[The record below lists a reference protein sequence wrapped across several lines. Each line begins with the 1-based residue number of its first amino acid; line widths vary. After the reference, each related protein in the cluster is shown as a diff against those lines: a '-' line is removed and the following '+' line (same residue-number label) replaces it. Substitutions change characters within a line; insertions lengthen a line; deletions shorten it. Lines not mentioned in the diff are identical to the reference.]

1 MDEKQREK
9 IALFRYSVI
18 GSLASAE
25 LMHGELKRRIQE
37 LSTGSYIIP
46 NSRRKTVRAGT
57 IAQWLH
63 WYRRNGIEGL
73 KPKSRSDH
81 GAIRGICADIGKAI
95 IEQRTATPRMPLR
108 LVLRKLYI
116 EKDMPAAADIPL
128 SNAYRYLRAHLPKRP
143 LPVTGRE
150 QKRFSHRYPNDC
162 WQGDTMHGIY
172 IRDERDGRSRKT
184 YLIAFIDDATRLIVG
199 ARFFFSETVQ
209 HVKEVLREAVL
220 TYGVPAKLYLDN
232 GRNFCA
238 EDIEIACAAM
248 RCALIHTTAY
258 YPEGKGKIER
268 FFRTVR
274 DSFITGLSTVH
285 SLAELNVA
293 FDAWLQHEYNRRPH
307 GGIDGAVPLD
317 TFLKNAESRLRRLPA
332 SIDPA
337 ELFCR
342 KESRQVS
349 KDATFRI
356 NNALYETEE
365 HLIGRKIN
373 VLFDKDDPL
382 HKVKVFDG
390 PLFVHTVK
398 PIDYIANSQVRRR
411 EINPDNNYQKG
422 TVS

>member
-1 MDEKQREK
+1 MDEKLREK

-18 GSLASAE
+18 GPLASAE
-25 LMHGELKRRIQE
+25 LMHGELKRRIRE

-46 NSRRKTVRAGT
+46 NSRRKTVRPGT

-63 WYRRNGIEGL
+63 WYRKNGIEGL

-81 GAIRGICADIGKAI
+81 GAIRGIGADIGKAI
-95 IEQRTATPRMPLR
+95 IEKRTECPRMPLR
-108 LVLRKLYI
+108 IVLRKLQV
-116 EKDMPAAADIPL
+116 EKDLPTLQIPL
-128 SNAYRYLRAHLPKRP
+128 SSAYRYVRFHLPKRP
-143 LPVTGRE
+143 VPTTGRE

-162 WQGDTMHGIY
+162 WQGDTMHGMY
-172 IRDERDGRSRKT
+172 IRDEQDGRSRKT
-184 YLIAFIDDATRLIVG
+184 YLIAFIDDATRLITG

-209 HVKEVLREAVL
+209 HVKEVIREAVL

-274 DSFITGLSTVH
+274 DSFITGLSAVH
-285 SLAELNVA
+285 SLTDLNEA

-307 GGIDGAVPLD
+307 GGIEGAIPLD
-317 TFLKNAESRLRRLPA
+317 TFLKNAENRLRRLPA

-342 KESRQVS
+342 KESRQVA

-382 HKVKVFDG
+382 NKVKVFDG
-390 PLFVHTVK
+390 PLFIHTVK
-398 PIDYIANSQVRRR
+398 PIDYIANSQARRR
-411 EINPDNNYQKG
+411 EITNNDNQKG
-422 TVS
+422 TAS

>member
-1 MDEKQREK
+1 MDEKQRER

-18 GSLASAE
+18 GPLASAE
-25 LMHGELKRRIQE
+25 LAHGELKRRIRE

-63 WYRRNGIEGL
+63 WYRKNGIEGL
-73 KPKSRSDH
+73 KPKQRSDS
-81 GAIRGICADIGKAI
+81 GALRGIPDDIGKAI
-95 IEQRTATPRMPLR
+95 IEKRAQHPRMPLR
-108 LVLRKLYI
+108 IVLRRLQM
-116 EKDMPAAADIPL
+116 EKDVPALPIPL
-128 SNAYRYLRAHLPKRP
+128 STAYRYLRTHLPKRTIP
-143 LPVTGRE
+143 TTGRE
-150 QKRFSHRYPNDC
+150 QKRFTHRYPNDC

-172 IRDERDGRSRKT
+172 IRDDQNGRSRKT

-199 ARFFFSETVQ
+199 GRFFFSETVQ

-238 EDIEIACAAM
+238 EDIEMACAAM

-285 SLAELNVA
+285 SLNELNEA

-317 TFLKNAESRLRRLPA
+317 TFLKNAENRLRRLPA
-332 SIDPA
+332 AIDPA

-342 KESRQVS
+342 KESRQVA

-382 HKVKVFDG
+382 RKAKVFDG
-390 PLFVHTVK
+390 ELYVHTVK

-411 EINPDNNYQKG
+411 EINPDNNDMKG
-422 TVS
+422 TAS

>member
-1 MDEKQREK
+1 MDEKLREK
-9 IALFRYSVI
+9 IALFRYGII
-18 GSLASAE
+18 GPLASAE
-25 LMHGELKRRIQE
+25 LAHGELKRRIRE
-37 LSTGSYIIP
+37 LSTCTYIIP
-46 NSRRKTVRAGT
+46 NSRRKTVRPGT

-63 WYRRNGIEGL
+63 WYRKNGIEGL
-73 KPKSRSDH
+73 KPKRRSDS
-81 GAIRGICADIGKAI
+81 GALRGVPDDVGKAI
-95 IEQRTATPRMPLR
+95 IEQRSATPRMPLR
-108 LVLRKLYI
+108 LVLRKVHM
-116 EKDMPAAADIPL
+116 EKNMPALQVPL
-128 SNAYRYLRAHLPKRP
+128 STAYRYLRTHLPKRP
-143 LPVTGRE
+143 VPTTGRE

-162 WQGDTMHGIY
+162 WQGDTMHGMY
-172 IRDERDGRSRKT
+172 IRDELDGRSKKT
-184 YLIAFIDDATRLIVG
+184 YLIAFIDDATRLITA

-274 DSFITGLSTVH
+274 DSFVTGLCVVH
-285 SLAELNVA
+285 SLNELNEA
-293 FDAWLQHEYNRRPH
+293 FDAWLRHEYNRRPH

-317 TFLKNAESRLRRLPA
+317 TFLKNAENRLRRLPA
-332 SIDPA
+332 AIDPA

-342 KESRQVS
+342 KESRQVA
-349 KDATFRI
+349 KDGTFRI

-373 VLFDKDDPL
+373 VLFDKDDPIR
-382 HKVKVFDG
+382 KVKVFDG
-390 PLFVHTVK
+390 QLYVHTVK
-398 PIDYIANSQVRRR
+398 PIDYIANSKARRR
-411 EINPDNNYQKG
+411 EITNNDHQKG
-422 TVS
+422 RLS

>member
-1 MDEKQREK
+1 MDEKQRER
-9 IALFRYSVI
+9 IALFRYGII
-18 GSLASAE
+18 GPLASAE
-25 LMHGELKRRIQE
+25 LAHGELKRRIRE
-37 LSTGSYIIP
+37 LCTGSYVIP
-46 NSRRKTVRAGT
+46 NSRRKTIRAGT
-57 IAQWLH
+57 IAQWLY
-63 WYRRNGIEGL
+63 WYRKNGIEGL
-73 KPKSRSDH
+73 KPKQRSDR
-81 GAIRGICADIGKAI
+81 GALRRVSDNIGKAI
-95 IEQRTATPRMPLR
+95 IEQRSATPRMPLR
-108 LVLRKLYI
+108 LVLRKLQS
-116 EKDMPAAADIPL
+116 EKNLPALQVPL
-128 SNAYRYLRAHLPKRP
+128 SSAYRYLRTHLPKRP
-143 LPVTGRE
+143 VPTTGRE

-162 WQGDTMHGIY
+162 WQGDTMHGMY
-172 IRDERDGRSRKT
+172 IRDKQDGHSRKT
-184 YLIAFIDDATRLIVG
+184 YLIAFLDDATRLITG
-199 ARFFFSETVQ
+199 ARFFFSETVD
-209 HVKEVLREAVL
+209 HVKEVLREAIM

-274 DSFITGLSTVH
+274 DSFITGLSAVH
-285 SLAELNVA
+285 SLLDLNEA

-307 GGIDGAVPLD
+307 SGIDGAVPLD
-317 TFLKNAESRLRRLPA
+317 TFLKNAENRLRRLPA

-342 KESRQVS
+342 KESRQVT

-365 HLIGRKIN
+365 HLIGAKIN

-382 HKVKVFDG
+382 RKVKVFDG
-390 PLFVHTVK
+390 QLFVHTVK

-411 EINPDNNYQKG
+411 EINPENNNQKG
-422 TVS
+422 TVA

>member
-1 MDEKQREK
+1 MEKNLP
-9 IALFRYSVI
+9 AL
-18 GSLASAE
+18 
-25 LMHGELKRRIQE
+25 Q
-37 LSTGSYIIP
+37 
-46 NSRRKTVRAGT
+46 
-57 IAQWLH
+57 
-63 WYRRNGIEGL
+63 
-73 KPKSRSDH
+73 
-81 GAIRGICADIGKAI
+81 
-95 IEQRTATPRMPLR
+95 
-108 LVLRKLYI
+108 
-116 EKDMPAAADIPL
+116 IPL
-128 SNAYRYLRAHLPKRP
+128 STAYRYLRIHLPKRP
-143 LPVTGRE
+143 VPATGRE

-172 IRDERDGRSRKT
+172 IRDEPDGRSRKT
-184 YLIAFIDDATRLIVG
+184 YLIAFIDDATRLITG

-209 HVKEVLREAVL
+209 QVKEVLREAVL

-238 EDIEIACAAM
+238 DDIEIACAAM

-274 DSFITGLSTVH
+274 DSFITGLSAIH
-285 SLAELNVA
+285 SLTDLNEA
-293 FDAWLQHEYNRRPH
+293 FDAWLQHEYNRHPH

-317 TFLKNAESRLRRLPA
+317 TFLKNAENRLRRLPA
-332 SIDPA
+332 AIDPA

-342 KESRQVS
+342 KESRQVA

-365 HLIGRKIN
+365 HLIGRKIT

-382 HKVKVFDG
+382 RKVKVFDG
-390 PLFVHTVK
+390 QLYVHTVK
-398 PIDYIANSQVRRR
+398 PIDYIANAQVRRR
-411 EINPDNNYQKG
+411 EINPDNNNTKG

>member
-1 MDEKQREK
+1 MDEKLRER

-25 LMHGELKRRIQE
+25 LMHGELKRRIRE
-37 LSTGSYIIP
+37 LSTCSYIIP

-63 WYRRNGIEGL
+63 WYRRKGMDGL

-81 GAIRGICADIGKAI
+81 GAIRGVPDDIGKAI
-95 IEQRTATPRMPLR
+95 IEKRVACPRMPLR
-108 LVLRKLYI
+108 IVLRKLHV
-116 EKDMPAAADIPL
+116 ERDMPTLQIPL
-128 SNAYRYLRAHLPKRP
+128 SSGYRYLRTHLPKRP
-143 LPVTGRE
+143 VPTTGRE

-162 WQGDTMHGIY
+162 WQGDTMHGMY
-172 IRDERDGRSRKT
+172 IRDELDGRSKKT
-184 YLIAFIDDATRLIVG
+184 YLIAFIDDATRLITG

-209 HVKEVLREAVL
+209 HVKEVIREAVL

-248 RCALIHTTAY
+248 RCALIHTTVY

-285 SLAELNVA
+285 SLVELNEA

-317 TFLKNAESRLRRLPA
+317 TFLKNAENRLRRLPA

-342 KESRQVS
+342 KESRQVA
-349 KDATFRI
+349 KDCTFRI

-365 HLIGRKIN
+365 HLIGRKVN
-373 VLFDKDDPL
+373 VYFDKDDPL
-382 HKVKVFDG
+382 KKVKVFDG
-390 PLFVHTVK
+390 QLFVHTVK

-411 EINPDNNYQKG
+411 EITNNDNQKG
-422 TVS
+422 TAS

>member
-1 MDEKQREK
+1 MDEKLREK

-25 LMHGELKRRIQE
+25 LAHGELKRRIRE
-37 LSTGSYIIP
+37 LSMCSYNIP
-46 NSRRKTVRAGT
+46 NSCRKKVHAGT
-57 IAQWLH
+57 IAQWLRY
-63 WYRRNGIEGL
+63 YRKNGIEGL

-81 GAIRGICADIGKAI
+81 GAIRGIPADVGKAI
-95 IEQRTATPRMPLR
+95 IEKRTECPRMPLR
-108 LVLRKLYI
+108 IVLRKLHE
-116 EKDMPAAADIPL
+116 EKNLPTLQIPL
-128 SNAYRYLRAHLPKRP
+128 STAYRHVRTHLPKRP
-143 LPVTGRE
+143 VPVTGRE
-150 QKRFSHRYPNDC
+150 QKRYSHRYPNDC

-172 IRDERDGRSRKT
+172 IRDEQDGRSKKT
-184 YLIAFIDDATRLIVG
+184 YLIAFLDDATRLIVA

-285 SLAELNVA
+285 SLSALNEA

-317 TFLKNAESRLRRLPA
+317 TFLKNAENRLRRLPA
-332 SIDPA
+332 AIDPA

-342 KESRQVS
+342 KESRQVA

-365 HLIGRKIN
+365 HLIGRKVN

-382 HKVKVFDG
+382 KKVKVFDG
-390 PLFVHTVK
+390 PIFIHIVK

-411 EINPDNNYQKG
+411 EITTGNNKKG
-422 TVS
+422 TAS

>member
-1 MDEKQREK
+1 MDEKQRER
-9 IALFRYSVI
+9 IALFRYGVI
-18 GSLASAE
+18 GPLASAE
-25 LMHGELKRRIQE
+25 LAHGELKRRIRE
-37 LSTGSYIIP
+37 LSTCTYTIP
-46 NSRRKTVRAGT
+46 NSRRKNVRPGT

-73 KPKSRSDH
+73 MPKRRSDR
-81 GAIRGICADIGKAI
+81 GALRGVPDDIGKAI
-95 IEQRTATPRMPLR
+95 IEQRTETPRMPLR
-108 LVLRKLYI
+108 LVLRKVDM
-116 EKDMPAAADIPL
+116 EKNIPALQVPL
-128 SNAYRYLRAHLPKRP
+128 SSAYRYLRIHLPKRP
-143 LPVTGRE
+143 VPTTGRE

-172 IRDERDGRSRKT
+172 IRDELDGRSRKT
-184 YLIAFIDDATRLIVG
+184 YLIAFIDDATRLITG

-238 EDIEIACAAM
+238 DDIEIACAAM

-274 DSFITGLSTVH
+274 ESFITGLSTVH
-285 SLAELNVA
+285 SLVELNEA

-307 GGIDGAVPLD
+307 GGIEGALPLD
-317 TFLKNAESRLRRLPA
+317 TFLKNAENRLRRLPA
-332 SIDPA
+332 AIDPA

-342 KESRQVS
+342 KESRQVA

-382 HKVKVFDG
+382 KKVKVFDDRIY
-390 PLFVHTVK
+390 VHTVK
-398 PIDYIANSQVRRR
+398 PIDYISNSQVRRR
-411 EINPDNNYQKG
+411 EINSDNNDMKG
-422 TVS
+422 TAA

>member
-18 GSLASAE
+18 GSLACAE
-25 LMHGELKRRIQE
+25 LMHGELKRRIRE
-37 LSTGSYIIP
+37 LSTCSYIIP
-46 NSRRKTVRAGT
+46 NSRRKKVHAGT
-57 IAQWLH
+57 IAQWLRY
-63 WYRRNGIEGL
+63 YRKNGIEGL
-73 KPKSRSDH
+73 KPKPRSDH
-81 GAIRGICADIGKAI
+81 GAIRGVPAVIGKAI
-95 IEQRTATPRMPLR
+95 IEKRIECPRMPLR
-108 LVLRKLYI
+108 LVLRKLHM
-116 EKDMPAAADIPL
+116 EKDMPTLQIPL
-128 SNAYRYLRAHLPKRP
+128 STAYRYVRTHLPSRP
-143 LPVTGRE
+143 VPVTGRE

-172 IRDERDGRSRKT
+172 IRDEQDGRSKKT

-209 HVKEVLREAVL
+209 HVKEVIREAVM

-238 EDIEIACAAM
+238 EDIEIGCAAM

-274 DSFITGLSTVH
+274 DSFITGLSTIH
-285 SLAELNVA
+285 SLTDLNEA
-293 FDAWLQHEYNRRPH
+293 FDAWLQHEYNRHPH
-307 GGIDGAVPLD
+307 SGIDGAVPLD
-317 TFLKNAESRLRRLPA
+317 TFLKNAQNRLRRLPA

-342 KESRQVS
+342 KEARQVA

-356 NNALYETEE
+356 NNILYETEE
-365 HLIGRKIN
+365 HLIGRKVN
-373 VLFDKDDPL
+373 VFFDRDDPL
-382 HKVKVFDG
+382 KKVKVFDG
-390 PLFVHTVK
+390 SLYVHTVK
-398 PIDYIANSQVRRR
+398 PIDYIANSQARRR
-411 EINPDNNYQKG
+411 EITNNDNQKG
-422 TVS
+422 AAS